1 MNCFD
6 SVEERYMLN
15 IHLKNKKDIRKIL
28 DVQTS
33 LYKEIQGD
41 WLVFFMDDD
50 SDFLLLYD
58 DIRSVRDE
66 LYRLKYEAENCF
78 YDNLYSNS
86 EEGFYE

>member
-6 SVEERYMLN
+6 SIEERYLLN
-15 IHLKNKKDIRKIL
+15 IHLKNSEDIQKIL
-28 DVQTS
+28 DIKTS

-58 DIRSVRDE
+58 DIKAIRHE

-78 YDNLYSNS
+78 RKNLYI
-86 EEGFYE
+86 